1 MNFLFGTLLNKLQAQ
16 NPSGYQ
22 FLSAV
27 MQNNANPSD
36 ILSNLLKNSNKE
48 QRDALVQQAKNYG
61 CPENYLKQI
70 QNFR

>member
-1 MNFLFGTLLNKLQAQ
+1 MNFLFGTLLNKLQMQ

-22 FLSAV
+22 FLSTV

-36 ILSNLLKNSNKE
+36 ILSNLLKNSSQE